1 MVKKEITIIADVE
14 HSHPLTLAEI
24 CRLSHLSEAVL
35 YEFMDY
41 DIIHPI
47 DMANMAMSDRTQF
60 MFDVAQLVRLQRALR
75 LQRDLEVNLAG
86 IAFAL
91 ELLDEI
97 NTLHHQLD
105 IMERHYSQK

>member
-24 CRLSHLSEAVL
+24 GRLSHLSEAVL
-35 YEFMDY
+35 YELMDY
-41 DIIHPI
+41 DIIHPLNREAI
-47 DMANMAMSDRTQF
+47 DSTQF
-60 MFDVAQLVRLQRALR
+60 MFDVAQLERLQRAIR

-97 NTLHHQLD
+97 NALHHRLE
-105 IMERHYSQK
+105 IMERHYVSKS